1 MNVFVLWGSVG
12 PGPARMSEGDV
23 AQRLAR
29 VFGELFAVAPK
40 VSARSFGSAQYAAL
54 DLPVQG
60 LRIPSAGEDQYTWA
74 SAAQFPVNVAQVV
87 DDIAATGDAIPALC
101 RMIEAKGAEVLA
113 RLAPPFALI
122 WHAKDRDEVCV
133 QTDGLGQ
140 APLYEY
146 SDGESWAI
154 TNRPFALAA
163 LGVELVPR
171 ATDWAVRA
179 GLGWFPGDLTGFER
193 LRYVAPGTRI
203 CLNRGGLVYKKNDV
217 LGGWLHQPPMDEQE
231 ALERCARTLRQF
243 ARAAARVSELP
254 TVSLSGGWDSRA
266 VTALFLA
273 EGVPLRAKVRG
284 PADHPD
290 VVVASR
296 LAEVAGFEIGTSH
309 IAGLP
314 PEDPEQ
320 ARENSLRALLWQ
332 AGGRNAH
339 MHKSFESGFTDGGEV
354 GITGQHGEIGRSY
367 YLGTTRKKGLPADGS
382 TDVLLGYLLK
392 RMPPYLSAEMRAHVS
407 SVVRQAIDAADSYG
421 LKGIQRWEF
430 FYLFERT
437 RRWAAAAQ
445 SGKPGVKIAPF
456 SSTEFIEA
464 VYALPDVDKTTNPI
478 HRHIVATLMPAWV
491 GVSYA
496 SELVTQMPKRK
507 EDGGWKQAG
516 RRRFYDT
523 KLYWQEIGRD
533 LITQELE
540 REGFWQEVFDSEQAK
555 QRWAD
560 EPDELMVVCLL
571 PEALR
576 IARDRA
582 SGSRCG
588 SS

>member
-1 MNVFVLWGSVG
+1 MNVFVLWGRIG
-12 PGPARMSEGDV
+12 PCLASMSEREV

-29 VFGELFAVAPK
+29 VFGDLFAVAPRM
-40 VSARSFGSAQYAAL
+40 SARSFGYAQYAAL
-54 DLPVQG
+54 DLPVRG
-60 LRIPSAGEDQYTWA
+60 LRIPSTGEDRHTWA
-74 SAAQFPVNVAQVV
+74 SAAQFPVDVAQVV
-87 DDIAATGDAIPALC
+87 DDAPTPGGAIPALC
-101 RMIEAKGAEVLA
+101 RKIEAGGPDVLA

-146 SDGESWAI
+146 RDGDSWAI

-163 LGVELVPR
+163 LGIELVPR
-171 ATDWAVRA
+171 AADWAVRA

-193 LRYVAPGTRI
+193 LRYVVPGMRI
-203 CLNRGGLVYKKNDV
+203 RAGRGGIAHEANDV
-217 LGGWLHQPPMDEQE
+217 LARWLHQPPMEERE
-231 ALERCARTLRQF
+231 ALERCSRTLRQF
-243 ARAAARVSELP
+243 TRAAARMCDLP

-266 VTALFLA
+266 ATALFLA

-290 VVVASR
+290 VVLASR
-296 LAEVAGFEIGTSH
+296 LAQAAGFEIGTSH
-309 IAGLP
+309 SAGLP

-320 ARENSLRALLWQ
+320 ARANSLRALLWQ

-339 MHKSFESGFTDGGEV
+339 MHKSFESDFSDGGEV

-367 YLGTTRKKGLPADGS
+367 YLSTTRKKGLPPDGS

-392 RMPPYLSAEMRAHVS
+392 KMPIYLSAEMRAHVAT
-407 SVVRQAIDAADSYG
+407 VVRQAINAADSYG
-421 LKGIQRWEF
+421 LKGLQRWEF

-445 SGKPGVKIAPF
+445 SGKPGIKIAPF
-456 SSTEFIEA
+456 SSTGFIEA
-464 VYALPDVDKTTNPI
+464 VYALPDADKTTNPF
-478 HRHIVATLMPAWV
+478 HRHIVTTLMPAWA
-491 GVSYA
+491 GIPYA
-496 SELVTQMPKRK
+496 SELVAQMPKRK
-507 EDGGWKQAG
+507 EDGGWRQAG

-533 LITQELE
+533 LIAQELA
-540 REGFWQEVFDSEQAK
+540 RDGFWQEVFDPQQAR
-555 QRWAD
+555 QSWTD

-576 IARDRA
+576 IAKERA
-582 SGSRCG
+582 SSGR
-588 SS
+588 